1 MLDAI
6 CHPAGLSKEQKREID
21 ILYHM
26 PSILNA
32 ASAVRCVAMRRVVS
46 PAWALRLGRDATRQ
60 EEVAV
65 CPAPATWL
73 LS

>member
-32 ASAVRCVAMRRVVS
+32 ASAVR
-46 PAWALRLGRDATRQ
+46 
-60 EEVAV
+60 
-65 CPAPATWL
+65 
-73 LS
+73 